1 MRTLFLDCFSGISG
15 DMTIGALLDAGASFN
30 HLQDELKKLKLE
42 EEYQLKVTKV
52 NKNGITATKF
62 DCIYGEK
69 HKQKK
74 EKNHHHHHRT
84 HKDIQSIITNS
95 ALDETVKKTS
105 LELFHHIAVAEG
117 AIHGVPI
124 EEVHFH
130 EVGAIDSIV
139 DIVGT
144 AILLNELKVEYVVSK
159 AVPTGK
165 GRIQIAHGLY
175 PVPAPATME
184 ILKGVPLQERNVDGE
199 LTTPTGAAIVKAL
212 TDDFKET
219 ISMTVDS
226 IGYGAGTKN
235 FEQTPNV
242 LRVLLGNVNS

>member
-74 EKNHHHHHRT
+74 ENNHHHHHHRT
-84 HKDIQSIITNS
+84 YKDIQSIITNS
-95 ALDETVKKTS
+95 ALDETIRKTS
-105 LELFHHIAVAEG
+105 LTLFHHIAVAEG

-144 AILLNELKVEYVVSK
+144 A
-159 AVPTGK
+159 
-165 GRIQIAHGLY
+165 
-175 PVPAPATME
+175 
-184 ILKGVPLQERNVDGE
+184 
-199 LTTPTGAAIVKAL
+199 
-212 TDDFKET
+212 
-219 ISMTVDS
+219 
-226 IGYGAGTKN
+226 
-235 FEQTPNV
+235 
-242 LRVLLGNVNS
+242 